1 MQLTTYQEYLET
13 KTKYMYIC
21 TTVYFF
27 GNPVVFIQ
35 KLTQPNHG
43 LESFT
48 NFCPYV
54 FFFTV
59 SSSIREN
66 ICSNTYNIY
75 KC

>member
-43 LESFT
+43 LASFT
-48 NFCPYV
+48 YFCPYV
-54 FFFTV
+54 FWFFFY
-59 SSSIREN
+59 SFQFNKRKHLFKYIQY
-66 ICSNTYNIY
+66 I
-75 KC
+75 

>member
-21 TTVYFF
+21 TIVYFF

-43 LESFT
+43 LASFT
-48 NFCPYV
+48 YFCPYG
-54 FFFTV
+54 FFFY
-59 SSSIREN
+59 SFQLNKRKHLFKYIQY
-66 ICSNTYNIY
+66 I
-75 KC
+75 